1 MPENIAKVQQR
12 IQYTFSGCKCKKGCG
27 TRRCKCIK
35 EGKKCGPGC
44 RCLLCTNVNRVK
56 VPELPQELRALE
68 AEMTMTD
75 NENELVEDSDDDL
88 SEIDVDS
95 ETEQIIQSV
104 FGSDSEAE
112 D

>member
-1 MPENIAKVQQR
+1 
-12 IQYTFSGCKCKKGCG
+12 
-27 TRRCKCIK
+27 
-35 EGKKCGPGC
+35 
-44 RCLLCTNVNRVK
+44 
-56 VPELPQELRALE
+56 
-68 AEMTMTD
+68 MTD
-75 NENELVEDSDDDL
+75 NENELVEDSDDL

>member
-1 MPENIAKVQQR
+1 M
-12 IQYTFSGCKCKKGCG
+12 
-27 TRRCKCIK
+27 
-35 EGKKCGPGC
+35 
-44 RCLLCTNVNRVK
+44 NRVK

-75 NENELVEDSDDDL
+75 NENEHVEDSDDDL

>member
-1 MPENIAKVQQR
+1 M
-12 IQYTFSGCKCKKGCG
+12 
-27 TRRCKCIK
+27 
-35 EGKKCGPGC
+35 
-44 RCLLCTNVNRVK
+44 NRVK

-95 ETEQIIQSV
+95 ETEQIIESV

>member
-1 MPENIAKVQQR
+1 MYSLEKFGWKRSDGKLEVIWEVPENIAKVQQR

-56 VPELPQELRALE
+56 VPELP
-68 AEMTMTD
+68 
-75 NENELVEDSDDDL
+75 
-88 SEIDVDS
+88 
-95 ETEQIIQSV
+95 
-104 FGSDSEAE
+104 
-112 D
+112 

>member
-1 MPENIAKVQQR
+1 M
-12 IQYTFSGCKCKKGCG
+12 
-27 TRRCKCIK
+27 
-35 EGKKCGPGC
+35 
-44 RCLLCTNVNRVK
+44 NRVK

-88 SEIDVDS
+88 SEIDMDS

-104 FGSDSEAE
+104 FDSDSEAE

>member
-1 MPENIAKVQQR
+1 M
-12 IQYTFSGCKCKKGCG
+12 
-27 TRRCKCIK
+27 
-35 EGKKCGPGC
+35 
-44 RCLLCTNVNRVK
+44 NRVK

-112 D
+112 DSYLVDFVMGPFFFARTTVKILPLT